1 MRRAPKPPRLRLA
14 LALAL
19 VAASLAGAAPSAQ
32 AAPRMELA
40 LQDDPIFLHRDYYD
54 RDQALAQARELGIT
68 RLRVSLG
75 WAATLGPQADDRTQ
89 PRPLVYDFSRFDD
102 LIDAAAGFGIRL
114 QLNLI
119 PPAPAWATGDR
130 KLGVNR
136 PNPALYARFVRA
148 AAEHFKGRVDRYAV
162 WNEPNHVGWL
172 TPQSTAASQYRQL
185 YLQAYKQIKRVD
197 RSAQV
202 LIGELVPY
210 KNGSRSSAPLLF
222 LRQLTCTR
230 TASGFPGLR
239 GYRMRKRGRCTP
251 LRADGL
257 AHHPYEYQGPPERT
271 YPGSDNVTIGTLGRM
286 TSTLAELRRLGAL
299 ATPKRR
305 VLPVF
310 ITEFGYFGQGRN
322 SHPDVRRASY
332 LRRAYQ
338 IAQRNPM
345 VQQMTQYLLVRPP
358 RRYTGSYFD
367 MSIVL
372 PNGTP
377 LAPFKELSRWS
388 RSAARRGQITTP
400 GSPISLPPR
409 PPGA

>member
-1 MRRAPKPPRLRLA
+1 MRRI
-14 LALAL
+14 ALAL
-19 VAASLAGAAPSAQ
+19 VLVAAALAGAAPSAH
-32 AAPRMELA
+32 AAQGMEVA
-40 LQDDPIFLHRDYYD
+40 LQDDPVFLHRDYYD
-54 RDQALAQARELGIT
+54 RDQALAKARALGVT

-89 PRPLVYDFSRFDD
+89 PSALAYDFTRYDD
-102 LIDAAAGFGIRL
+102 LIDAAAAYGIRL
-114 QLNLI
+114 QINLI

-130 KLGVNR
+130 KIGVNQ
-136 PNPALYARFVRA
+136 PNPRLYGRFVRTV
-148 AAEHFKGRVDRYAV
+148 AEHFKGRVDRFAI

-172 TPQSTAASQYRQL
+172 TPQSSAAAQYRQL
-185 YLQAYKQIKRVD
+185 YLEGYKQIKRVD
-197 RSAQV
+197 RSAEV

-230 TASGFPGLR
+230 TASGIPGAR
-239 GYRMRKRGRCTP
+239 GYRMRKQGSCAA

-257 AHHPYEYQGPPERT
+257 AHHPYEYQGPPERSF
-271 YPGSDNVTIGTLGRM
+271 PGNDNVTIGTLNRM
-286 TSTLAELRRLGAL
+286 TSTLTELGRLRAL

-305 VLPVF
+305 AVSLF

-322 SHPDVRRASY
+322 SHPDARRASY

-345 VQQMTQYLLVRPP
+345 VRQMTQYLLVRPP
-358 RRYTGSYFD
+358 RLYTGSYFD
-367 MSIVL
+367 MSIML
-372 PNGTP
+372 PNGQE
-377 LAPFKELSRWS
+377 LAPFKELSRWA
-388 RSAARRGQITTP
+388 RSASSRGQIAAP
-400 GSPISLPPR
+400 GAPVSLPPR

>member
-1 MRRAPKPPRLRLA
+1 MKTLLTTMLLLLVFVPAARA
-14 LALAL
+14 
-19 VAASLAGAAPSAQ
+19 AQ
-32 AAPRMELA
+32 GMEVA
-40 LQDDPIFLHRDYYD
+40 LQDDPVFLHRDYYD
-54 RDQALAQARELGIT
+54 RDQALAQARELGVT

-89 PRPLVYDFSRFDD
+89 PSPLVYDFSRYDD
-102 LIDAAAGFGIRL
+102 LIDAAAAYGIRL
-114 QLNLI
+114 QINLI

-130 KLGVNR
+130 KLGVNK
-136 PNPALYARFVRA
+136 PNPRLYGRFVRTV
-148 AAEHFKGRVDRYAV
+148 AEHFKGRVDRFAL

-172 TPQSTAASQYRQL
+172 TPQSTAAAQYRQL
-185 YLQAYKQIKRVD
+185 YLEGYKQIKRVD
-197 RSAQV
+197 RSTEV

-230 TASGFPGLR
+230 TASGIPGTR
-239 GYRMRKRGRCTP
+239 GYRMRKHGSCTA

-257 AHHPYEYQGPPERT
+257 AHHPYEYQGPPERS
-271 YPGSDNVTIGTLGRM
+271 YPGNDNVTIGTLNRM
-286 TSTLAELRRLGAL
+286 NSTLTELGRLRAL

-305 VLPVF
+305 AVPLF

-345 VQQMTQYLLVRPP
+345 VRQMTQYLLVRPP
-358 RRYTGSYFD
+358 RLYTGSYFD
-367 MSIVL
+367 MSIML
-372 PNGTP
+372 PNGQE
-377 LAPFKELSRWS
+377 LAPFKELSRWA
-388 RSAARRGQITTP
+388 RSASRRGQIAAP
-400 GSPISLPPR
+400 GSPVSLPPR

>member
-1 MRRAPKPPRLRLA
+1 MRRRLLA
-14 LALAL
+14 LALTASAL
-19 VAASLAGAAPSAQ
+19 ACGAQSAHAAAG
-32 AAPRMELA
+32 MELA
-40 LQDDPIFLHRDYYD
+40 LQDDPVFLHRDYYD
-54 RDQALAQARELGIT
+54 RDQALAQARALGVT

-75 WAATLGPQADDRTQ
+75 WAAVLREQADDRIQ
-89 PRPLVYDFSRFDD
+89 PSPLVYDFTPWDD
-102 LIDAAAGFGIRL
+102 LIDAAAGYGIRL
-114 QLNLI
+114 QINLI

-130 KLGVNR
+130 RLGVDR
-136 PNPALYARFVRA
+136 PDPRLYARFVRA
-148 AAEHFKGRVDRYAV
+148 AAEHFKGRVDRYAL

-172 TPQSTAASQYRQL
+172 TPQSSAAAQYRQL
-185 YLQAYKQIKRVD
+185 YLQGYRQIKRAD

-230 TASGFPGLR
+230 TASGVPGAR
-239 GYRMRKRGRCTP
+239 GYRMRKRGSCEP

-257 AHHPYEYQGPPERT
+257 AHHPYEYQGPPERSF
-271 YPGSDNVTIGTLGRM
+271 PGDDNVTIGTLARLN
-286 TSTLAELRRLGAL
+286 STLTELGRLRAL

-305 VLPVF
+305 ALAIF

-322 SHPDVRRASY
+322 SHPDIRRASY

-338 IAQRNPM
+338 LAQRNPM
-345 VQQMTQYLLVRPP
+345 VHQMTQYLLVRPP

-372 PNGTP
+372 PTGDT
-377 LAPFKELSRWS
+377 LAPYKELSRWS
-388 RSAARRGQITTP
+388 RSAAARGQIVAP

>member
-1 MRRAPKPPRLRLA
+1 MRRFLLA
-14 LALAL
+14 ILIAL
-19 VAASLAGAAPSAQ
+19 VCAPSAH
-32 AAPRMELA
+32 AAAGMELA

-54 RDQALAQARELGIT
+54 REQALAQAREMGVT

-75 WAATLGPQADDRTQ
+75 WATALGPQADDRTQ
-89 PRPLVYDFSRFDD
+89 PSPLVYDFSDYDD
-102 LIDAAAGFGIRL
+102 LIDAAAGYGIRL
-114 QLNLI
+114 QINLI
-119 PPAPAWATGDR
+119 PPAPAFATGDR
-130 KLGVNR
+130 KIGVNK
-136 PNPALYARFVRA
+136 PDPGLYGRFVRA
-148 AAEHFKGRVDRYAV
+148 VAEHFKGRVDRWAL

-172 TPQSTAASQYRQL
+172 TPQSSAAAQYRQL
-185 YLQAYKQIKRVD
+185 YLAGYKSIKRAD
-197 RSAQV
+197 PAAQV

-230 TASGFPGLR
+230 TAAGVPGLR
-239 GYRMRKRGRCTP
+239 GYRMRKQGSCAP

-257 AHHPYEYQGPPERT
+257 AHHPYEYQGPPERS
-271 YPGSDNVTIGTLGRM
+271 YPGDDNVTIGTLGRM
-286 TSTLAELRRLGAL
+286 TSTLSELGRLRAL

-305 VLPVF
+305 PVDVF

-345 VQQMTQYLLVRPP
+345 VRQMTQYLLVRPP

-372 PNGTP
+372 PNGQP
-377 LAPFKELSRWS
+377 LAPFKELTRWS
-388 RSAARRGQITTP
+388 KSAARRGQITAP
-400 GSPISLPPR
+400 GGPIALPPR